1 MRELE
6 LLEHYKRMRE
16 SNIMLDFQ
24 GAISQ
29 DILVEMVELIKNKFS
44 RAGGRSN
51 IAKKIFPVF
60 IEMAQNIAKYSAERS
75 QSKETKTDVGA
86 GIIVV
91 IERTNNYTIIS
102 GNLVANHSIP
112 RIVEHCRKINL
123 MNNEELRLFYKK
135 QIRSDRKKGEEGAG
149 LGLIEIVR
157 KSGNPVTCK
166 VTPIDGLNSF
176 LVLSVKIQEEEK
188 NG

>member
-6 LLEHYKRMRE
+6 LLEHYRRMRE

-60 IEMAQNIAKYSAERS
+60 IEMAQNI
-75 QSKETKTDVGA
+75 
-86 GIIVV
+86 
-91 IERTNNYTIIS
+91 
-102 GNLVANHSIP
+102 
-112 RIVEHCRKINL
+112 
-123 MNNEELRLFYKK
+123 LRY
-135 QIRSDRKKGEEGAG
+135 
-149 LGLIEIVR
+149 
-157 KSGNPVTCK
+157 
-166 VTPIDGLNSF
+166 
-176 LVLSVKIQEEEK
+176 
-188 NG
+188 